1 MMNANASLT
10 FVPWLGAAGLST
22 AIMLGWGAAAAI
34 PILLHFL
41 NRRRQRPIPW
51 AAMRLLMQVIE
62 KEAKRMR
69 IEQLL
74 LLALRVLILLTLAV
88 ALARPYFT
96 RDETNASTPSQRPP
110 KLWIV
115 ALDTSYSMGY
125 RSGGQSRFET
135 AKLRAIELLEGA
147 EPGDAF
153 ALIALSQPSRA
164 LIGTP
169 TFDREGML
177 NELQRMSVQDTGS
190 DLASGLDLIEE
201 IARATTE
208 SERLPQ
214 YVHIFIESDLGR
226 DAWQTVVDGPERSKL
241 QALQNKYTV
250 QVESLGEEGATNVSI
265 KSIQPSTSRAIAGN
279 SLNVEIS
286 LESAGANVERL
297 PLQLELDG
305 QTLATEFVD
314 LAAGQT
320 RSVRLQITPR
330 TTGSSVLS
338 ASIPDD
344 SLMAD
349 NRREHIIEV
358 REQYRILI
366 VEDQPN
372 DARLLRLAL
381 RPAQGSLITPGI
393 QTRSKLELGSL
404 EPSNW
409 DAIIL
414 NDLAT
419 VNQELAQKLERFA
432 RSGGSLVVMLG
443 PRSNAEAWNNNVQR
457 TTGLLGFELTNPS
470 PESDWSIDPLD
481 YRSPIAA
488 PFSGFPDS
496 GLLTT
501 PIFRLWEIQ
510 PNKQQPL
517 VIDLATTDGK
527 PLIVRHRI
535 GDGWIA
541 SVLSAPQDG
550 LGGGQGSSPVWN
562 AMASWPSFLPLMQ
575 QLVQT
580 VLNTGVERKNVL
592 AGEPL
597 QGNVND
603 LVERA
608 RVTIIRPD
616 RSENQIST
624 EALDAGGSLAWIY
637 GSTETRGIY
646 RVQAAGVR
654 EQLFAVNINPIESS
668 LDSLTPGQL
677 PQADATKQSLDNMVV
692 APTPLEHDDQLARI
706 LLAALLALLVAESL
720 LAWAMGRRV
729 G

>member
-1 MMNANASLT
+1 MNANALLT

-22 AIMLGWGAAAAI
+22 ALMLAWGAAAAI
-34 PILLHFL
+34 PIILHFL
-41 NRRRQRPIPW
+41 NRRRQRPVPW
-51 AAMRLLMQVIE
+51 AAMRLLLQVIE

-74 LLALRVLILLTLAV
+74 LLALRVLILLTLAL
-88 ALARPYFT
+88 ALARPYLAS
-96 RDETNASTPSQRPP
+96 DEASASTPGQRPP
-110 KLWIV
+110 KLWII

-169 TFDREGML
+169 TFDRDGML

-190 DLASGLDLIEE
+190 DLASGLDLIDE
-201 IARATTE
+201 IARTTTE

-214 YVHIFIESDLGR
+214 YVHIFMESDLGR
-226 DAWQTVVDGPERSKL
+226 DAWQVVVDGPERNKL

-286 LESAGANVERL
+286 LESAGVNVQRL

-305 QTLATEFVD
+305 QTVASEFVD

-320 RSVRLQITPR
+320 RTVRLQVTPR
-330 TTGSSVLS
+330 TTGSSILS

-381 RPAQGSLITPGI
+381 RPSQGSLGTAGI

-404 EPSNW
+404 DPSNW
-409 DAIIL
+409 DAIVL
-414 NDLAT
+414 NDLTT
-419 VNQELAQKLERFA
+419 VNQELAQKLGRFA
-432 RSGGSLVVMLG
+432 RGGGSLIFMFG
-443 PRSNAEAWNNNVQR
+443 PRAIAESWNNNFER
-457 TTGLLGFELTNPS
+457 TAALLGFELVAPS
-470 PESDWSIDPLD
+470 PESDWTIDPLD

-488 PFSGFPDS
+488 PFAGFPDS

-510 PNKQQPL
+510 PNQQQPL
-517 VIDLATTDGK
+517 VVDLATTDGK

-550 LGGGQGSSPVWN
+550 LNGSKGSSQVWN

-575 QLVQT
+575 QLVQA

-592 AGEPL
+592 TGEPL

-603 LVERA
+603 LVERT

-624 EALDAGGSLAWIY
+624 EALDTGGSLAWLY
-637 GSTETRGIY
+637 GSTEARGIY
-646 RVQAAGVR
+646 RVQSAGVR
-654 EQLFAVNINPIESS
+654 EQLFAVNINPVESS
-668 LDSLTPGQL
+668 LDALTVNQL
-677 PQADATKQSLDNMVV
+677 PKADATKQSLDNLVF
-692 APTPLEHDDQLARI
+692 APTPLEHDDELARM
-706 LLAALLALLVAESL
+706 LLAALLVLLLAESL